1 MVVADAK
8 GPRKQR
14 TVKPV
19 VPVDE
24 DDEEDDNDA
33 DDTDYDDI
41 EDDQD
46 DDKATVLRKKQKK
59 RLVNKWTFKA
69 KESVRQVQYF
79 TNTEDTISYFL
90 KVMASVNGLLLC
102 DTRSKKSKL
111 KKDTSLIGTEGN
123 NDLHT
128 DVKMLVIMFYF
139 NIIIVVV

>member
-1 MVVADAK
+1 MDADAK
-8 GPRKQR
+8 GKRKRVSR
-14 TVKPV
+14 TPV
-19 VPVDE
+19 VIVAD

-69 KESVRQVQYF
+69 KESIRQVQYF

-102 DTRSKKSKL
+102 DTRSKKSQS
-111 KKDTSLIGTEGN
+111 KKDTSLIGKGGN

-128 DVKMLVIMFYF
+128 DIKMLVIMFYF